1 MKKKQLPKIILE
13 NILKALSGMFLFLL
27 VVTGIII
34 YLYVKSRTAD
44 LIALSLERIRS
55 QSVSLNKIR
64 QKDDIMWW
72 KELFDV
78 ILKEDGV
85 DTIYTTEFAE
95 YLKAIADDNMS
106 TSEMD
111 LISPEGIIMVSS
123 MSENVGFDMHSTEQ
137 SEKMLKNIEES
148 DGVYIEPDFNISPI
162 HGLMMIYSA
171 VKLSEYDGFILNGVT
186 EEEYYPYKRW
196 YLESRVPFMRIG
208 REGYFLLI
216 DEDNEIIS
224 SPENE
229 HNGEKPDLNVDLK
242 ELAESGRMARDTV
255 YGVSS
260 YVKAI
265 KEGNDLFVGVYPV
278 SETWENWNLS
288 FIVLVTIY
296 SIVFVF
302 LFLLIHRL
310 TMWHVVKGVVSLD
323 GSLKKITEGDLEE
336 KADFRESVEFDEF
349 SNGINHMVDRLKGL
363 IKEAEET
370 IDAELALS
378 AKIQAAFLPREF
390 PPFPERDE
398 FELYA
403 LMIPAKEVGGD
414 FYDFFLIDEDHLALV
429 MADVS
434 GKGIPAAMF
443 MVMTKDKLR
452 HSTLKY
458 GTNVA
463 EAIREVNAELCA
475 ENDEMLFVTVW
486 LGVFTISTGRMDYV
500 DAGHNYPA
508 ICRNGEK
515 FTIEQDVHETMIALL
530 DGKEFEAGA
539 FTLSPGDILYL
550 YTDGV
555 TEACDPEGKLFHENR
570 MLDALNED
578 TDLPVEDIDASVR
591 SAVTEFAQGEIQADD
606 ITTLVFRYKRVKEGT
621 K

>member
-27 VVTGIII
+27 AITGIII
-34 YLYVKSRTAD
+34 YLYVKSRTDD
-44 LIALSLERIRS
+44 LITLSLERISSYSSSYYERDR
-55 QSVSLNKIR
+55 KE
-64 QKDDIMWW
+64 DITWW
-72 KELFDV
+72 KDHIDSDIRE
-78 ILKEDGV
+78 KGV
-85 DTIYTTEFAE
+85 DYINTAEFAE
-95 YLKAIADDNMS
+95 WLKKSAYENTS
-106 TSEMD
+106 TSEMSRV
-111 LISPEGIIMVSS
+111 SPDGIILASSVSG
-123 MSENVGFDMHSTEQ
+123 NVGFDMHSTEQ
-137 SEKMLKNIEES
+137 SEKMLKKIGES
-148 DGVYIEPDFNISPI
+148 DGIYIEPDFNISPI
-162 HGLMMIYSA
+162 HGLMIRYNA
-171 VKLSEYDGFILNGVT
+171 AYLSEYDGFILSEQT
-186 EEEYYPYKRW
+186 KEEYYLDKRMF
-196 YLESRVPFMRIG
+196 LFSRIPFMRIG

-216 DEDNEIIS
+216 DGDNDIIA
-224 SPENE
+224 SPENVY
-229 HNGEKPDLNVDLK
+229 NGEKPDLNVNLR
-242 ELAESGRMARDTV
+242 ELTESGRMTRDTV

-260 YVKAI
+260 YVRAL
-265 KEGNDLFVGVYPV
+265 KEGNDLIVGIYPV
-278 SETWENWNLS
+278 SETWESWKHSL
-288 FIVLVTIY
+288 IVLVTIY
-296 SIVFVF
+296 IIVFAI

-310 TMWHVVKGVVSLD
+310 TMKHVVKGVVSLD

-378 AKIQAAFLPREF
+378 AKVQAAFLPREF

-403 LMIPAKEVGGD
+403 KMVPAKEVGGD

-443 MVMTKDKLR
+443 MVMAKDKLR

-458 GTNVA
+458 GTDVA

-515 FTIEQDVHETMIALL
+515 FTVEEDVHEMSIALL
-530 DGKEFEAGA
+530 DDKEFEAGA
-539 FTLSPGDILYL
+539 FTLSPGDILFL

-578 TDLPVEDIDASVR
+578 TTLSVEDIDASVR
-591 SAVTEFAQGEIQADD
+591 TAVAEFAQGEIQSDD
-606 ITTLVFRYKRVKEGT
+606 ITTLVFRYKKVKEGT